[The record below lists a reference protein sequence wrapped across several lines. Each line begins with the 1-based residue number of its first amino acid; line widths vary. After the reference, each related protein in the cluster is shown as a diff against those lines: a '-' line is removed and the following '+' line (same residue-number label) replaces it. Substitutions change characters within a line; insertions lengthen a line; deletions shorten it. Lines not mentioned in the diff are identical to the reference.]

1 MDYIIFLTWW
11 GHKNVLISKWGR
23 RTKNVW
29 EPLTLVML
37 ESMSPITSASISPA
51 PGQQRI
57 LSLRPRKEREGVNGA
72 ALNSSEPHRDR
83 EMERAGLDS
92 TEQSP

>member
-1 MDYIIFLTWW
+1 M
-11 GHKNVLISKWGR
+11 
-23 RTKNVW
+23 
-29 EPLTLVML
+29 VML

-51 PGQQRI
+51 PGLQRI

-83 EMERAGLDS
+83 EMERTEGGSFSYVGLDS